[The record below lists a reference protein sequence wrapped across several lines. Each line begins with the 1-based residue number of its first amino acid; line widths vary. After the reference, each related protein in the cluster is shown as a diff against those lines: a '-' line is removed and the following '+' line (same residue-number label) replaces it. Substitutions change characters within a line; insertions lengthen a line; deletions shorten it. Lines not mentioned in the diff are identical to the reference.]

1 MRVTIIFFSLD
12 VFIAVVQF
20 LSLPLTAMLA
30 SNTLGKAS
38 QCIFHYVE
46 KQFYATGEKGM
57 FVRCYI
63 SSHVYSTPTMSP

>member
-12 VFIAVVQF
+12 VFLVVIQF

-30 SNTLGKAS
+30 SNTLEKAS
-38 QCIFHYVE
+38 HCIFNYVE
-46 KQFYATGEKGM
+46 KQFYAMGEKGM

-63 SSHVYSTPTMSP
+63 SSHVYSPATMSP